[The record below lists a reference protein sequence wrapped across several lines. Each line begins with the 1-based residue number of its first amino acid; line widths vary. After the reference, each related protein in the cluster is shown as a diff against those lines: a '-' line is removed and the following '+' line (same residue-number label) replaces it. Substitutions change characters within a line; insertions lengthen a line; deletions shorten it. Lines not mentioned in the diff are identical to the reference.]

1 MTRRVVVTGMGGV
14 TALGNDWQS
23 IRPHIEAGRMS
34 TRHMPD
40 WQRYDGVNT
49 RLAALIPDR
58 VTADRYPRKKTRTM
72 GAVALMAV
80 DAFGGINTSLIFRRA

>member
-23 IRPHIEAGRMS
+23 IRPHLEAGR
-34 TRHMPD
+34 TAIRHMPD

-49 RLAALIPDR
+49 RLAAPIPDR

-72 GAVALMAV
+72 G
-80 DAFGGINTSLIFRRA
+80 RRRPDGRATPPSAR